1 MSLKILHSS
10 DWHLGKTF
18 KETTFDLLPI
28 QKLILKEIHKIVEE
42 QNPQIILLAGDI
54 FDTYNP
60 SFEAEK
66 LFYETITSM
75 AERNSLIVAIAGN
88 HDSPEKLQISQPL
101 ITGKHSIL
109 IISNLIKE
117 YNNIF
122 ENSNFKINIE
132 DYFIKV
138 QLKEFAKTL
147 AIKALPYPSEVRM
160 AVSGEDF
167 LTKLREIASKEPQFT
182 CDYFIFVSHLFIN
195 GAQKSGSERIL
206 QIGGVESIPI
216 DFLPEKAQY
225 IALGHLHR
233 YQNIGKFIYSG
244 SIYPFDIGEVEHK
257 KGVCLWQENNL
268 QFIEFS
274 TIPKIKKL
282 VFETVESAIEKVP
295 DDDSFYYILIKSEK
309 QYSPYQ
315 IENLIKA
322 YKDKLISWRFEATEI
337 KETEQTI
344 DISTLRDEQLFKEFY
359 KSKYNDEP
367 DEELLKLFLQCLEE
381 ARNASS

>member
-1 MSLKILHSS
+1 MKILHSS

-109 IISNLIKE
+109 IISNLIKK

-122 ENSNFKINIE
+122 ENSNFKISIE

-195 GAQKSGSERIL
+195 GAQK
-206 QIGGVESIPI
+206 IGFRANTSN
-216 DFLPEKAQY
+216 
-225 IALGHLHR
+225 R
-233 YQNIGKFIYSG
+233 RS
-244 SIYPFDIGEVEHK
+244 
-257 KGVCLWQENNL
+257 
-268 QFIEFS
+268 
-274 TIPKIKKL
+274 
-282 VFETVESAIEKVP
+282 
-295 DDDSFYYILIKSEK
+295 
-309 QYSPYQ
+309 
-315 IENLIKA
+315 
-322 YKDKLISWRFEATEI
+322 
-337 KETEQTI
+337 
-344 DISTLRDEQLFKEFY
+344 
-359 KSKYNDEP
+359 
-367 DEELLKLFLQCLEE
+367 
-381 ARNASS
+381 